1 MVNRCVL
8 LDSEIIIGI
17 GASNTISMSNTM
29 KITANIKN
37 RVENGVRAEFIG
49 SNPHSNGEIFSRSV
63 VDRRWIEFA
72 MNIKISGIKI
82 AMDEEIV
89 NIFIG

>member
-1 MVNRCVL
+1 
-8 LDSEIIIGI
+8 
-17 GASNTISMSNTM
+17 M